1 MSEKLSERC
10 LTSSQTIPPVLPA
23 LVRQH
28 PPVISSV
35 AGGSL
40 EMRHRLPDRLG
51 RVGELKGGGKAG
63 GAGWRERVAFRQTG
77 SPPSETARMASRVS
91 ASAKE
96 PSGLWPQPL
105 GGRNHSPPNFP
116 EIVLPFSAWKRRLR
130 LEKMACNLTKP
141 TPGNSAMRPK
151 NRVWG
156 VSRNDRNLPLE
167 NRLRCPE
174 LRRKSGPTPTFFT
187 PGIPQWPSR
196 DPIEERGGL
205 NLYGFISND
214 GAGRSDFLG
223 REEQKHTIPK
233 ELTEADYQKL
243 KDDGTK
249 LLQGLCENK
258 KCLGECG
265 CTKETCQKEAK
276 SIAEMAIKAYRIAAN
291 HPKGWGSIPG
301 NSNNAGEI
309 HRGWVCYQWQQM
321 MFRALFQ
328 LHTKCFKLSGGAA
341 GQEIDGDMNWVHN
354 WVDIS
359 LWSFNFK
366 ADVEA
371 NKITPPPKECQ
382 ARLDA
387 WVDYAPK
394 FFTPEKHGFVE
405 NAWADL
411 PMSRIVTTYYFK
423 NGLLLVIP
431 ITHTHWLE
439 EVQDSVIYETS
450 KQ

>member
-196 DPIEERGGL
+196 DPIEEGGGV
-205 NLYGFISND
+205 NLYGFVRNDGIDWVDLLGLWDMDGLLKCLCKCKEMPREHYLDILKKYKFKTFKSIVETNTKTGAKSTSKPNGLATKLRDTGEVIVLLRQDDLISNEVACNALVEELVHAGQLSNLNADNYSKYSKLAQKEIELRHEIVAKVAALEHSLHNGYGYALREYLDYGSGIIEHVPGTPPVD
-214 GAGRSDFLG
+214 GYPGRLS
-223 REEQKHTIPK
+223 T
-233 ELTEADYQKL
+233 YKL
-243 KDDGTK
+243 KSGTSHD
-249 LLQGLCENK
+249 QIVEMISRFVRVTYTEDNISDPTDTRYDYEN
-258 KCLGECG
+258 
-265 CTKETCQKEAK
+265 
-276 SIAEMAIKAYRIAAN
+276 
-291 HPKGWGSIPG
+291 
-301 NSNNAGEI
+301 
-309 HRGWVCYQWQQM
+309 
-321 MFRALFQ
+321 
-328 LHTKCFKLSGGAA
+328 LS
-341 GQEIDGDMNWVHN
+341 D
-354 WVDIS
+354 VD
-359 LWSFNFK
+359 
-366 ADVEA
+366 
-371 NKITPPPKECQ
+371 
-382 ARLDA
+382 
-387 WVDYAPK
+387 
-394 FFTPEKHGFVE
+394 
-405 NAWADL
+405 
-411 PMSRIVTTYYFK
+411 
-423 NGLLLVIP
+423 
-431 ITHTHWLE
+431 
-439 EVQDSVIYETS
+439 TS
-450 KQ
+450 KLKCP